1 MSMVRSL
8 VKSFTQRAVRALCFC
23 GGFAFGLL
31 HDSTV
36 LPNLFLHGSVVRWLS
51 GA

>member
-23 GGFAFGLL
+23 SGFAFGLL

-36 LPNLFLHGSVVRWLS
+36 LPNLFLHGSVVRWFS
-51 GA
+51 MV

>member
-8 VKSFTQRAVRALCFC
+8 VKSFTQRAARALCFC

-36 LPNLFLHGSVVRWLS
+36 LPNLFLYSVIMCGSS
-51 GA
+51 A